1 MLSRFF
7 KTRLEWRRTAVYQPV
22 LVESTTLTDE
32 EEAGQQSV
40 LRACQVGV
48 RVALARQPR
57 SLDPSAVAVVTGGEQ
72 VIGYLPRDVGES
84 IAPLIDSGR
93 VAFDAEIWSLEKT
106 ENETGRESLACRLIL
121 TQHDFVPVVRFALTD
136 WLFGDREA
144 SGPVAMPRGVRD
156 SG

>member
-22 LVESTTLTDE
+22 LVESATLTDDE
-32 EEAGQQSV
+32 ETEQQRV
-40 LRACQVGV
+40 LNSCEIGL
-48 RVALARQPR
+48 RVALKRMPR
-57 SLDPSAVAVVTGGEQ
+57 SLDPSAVAVMAGEQ
-72 VIGYLPRDVGES
+72 VVGYLPREVGECV
-84 IAPLIDSGR
+84 APLIDSGK

-106 ENETGRESLACRLIL
+106 ESDSGREALVCRLVL

-136 WLFGDREA
+136 WLFGDRQT
-144 SGPVAMPRGVRD
+144 SGPIAMPRSVRD